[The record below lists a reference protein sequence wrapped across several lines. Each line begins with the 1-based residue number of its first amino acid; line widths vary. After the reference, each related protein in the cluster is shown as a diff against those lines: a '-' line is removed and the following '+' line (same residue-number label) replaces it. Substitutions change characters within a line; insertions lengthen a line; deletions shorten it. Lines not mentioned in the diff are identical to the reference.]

1 MHPPA
6 RRATALFRKLR
17 QHDAETRHMWTSA
30 SALTREGVTALVQ
43 VDLTMQV
50 VGGDSHAVEDL
61 ERSVLDAVEDV
72 VRRRIASSTVA
83 ELPVPGDAADWLP
96 ADLVEGALVEHAHV
110 TMSDIEV
117 GPALRSLVSAT
128 PGP

>member
-1 MHPPA
+1 VHPPA
-6 RRATALFRKLR
+6 RNATAFFRKLR
-17 QHDAETRHMWTSA
+17 RPEAETRHMWTSA

-43 VDLTMQV
+43 VDFTLQLV
-50 VGGDSHAVEDL
+50 GDSHAVEDL

-83 ELPVPGDAADWLP
+83 ELPVPGDTADWLP
-96 ADLVEGALVEHAHV
+96 GDLVEGALVEHAHV

-117 GPALRSLVSAT
+117 GPALRSLVSGT

>member
-30 SALTREGVTALVQ
+30 SALSREGVTALVQ
-43 VDLTMQV
+43 VDFTMLV
-50 VGGDSHAVEDL
+50 VDDTHAVEDL
-61 ERSVLDAVEDV
+61 ERCVLDAVEDV
-72 VRRRIASSTVA
+72 VRRRIASSSVA
-83 ELPVPGDAADWLP
+83 DLPVPGDAADWIP

-117 GPALRSLVSAT
+117 GPALRSLVSGT

>member
-30 SALTREGVTALVQ
+30 SAPTREGVTALVQ
-43 VDLTMQV
+43 VDFTMQV
-50 VGGDSHAVEDL
+50 IDESHAVEDL

-117 GPALRSLVSAT
+117 GPALRSLVSGT

>member
-1 MHPPA
+1 MHPHTH
-6 RRATALFRKLR
+6 RATAFFRRLR
-17 QHDAETRHMWTSA
+17 QPEAETRHMWTSA

-43 VDLTMQV
+43 VDFTMLV
-50 VGGDSHAVEDL
+50 VDDSHAVEDL
-61 ERSVLDAVEDV
+61 ERCVLDAVEDV
-72 VRRRIASSTVA
+72 VRRRIASSTVG
-83 ELPVPGDAADWLP
+83 ELPVPGESADWIP

-117 GPALRSLVSAT
+117 GPALRTLVAGT